1 MELPDLVRQV
11 ECTHYA
17 GDSHHLFWGNRRRLV
32 PREEATRFLVSSL
45 NSILAYA
52 HDTKI
57 LFSDVYFETASI
69 SALQHNLDRM
79 MEEEGSLLI
88 RIHFVKCI
96 GAVEMAIC
104 VAINSK
110 CQKLSLTQQCLSFT
124 PALADALNRSASL
137 GTLDFS
143 NPPGELVPE
152 VLTLL
157 DMERLALCLCTT
169 SSIQVLCLINS
180 FKGDESMVAFVEHL
194 PGMSNLRSLTLER
207 NEFGD
212 AGERALI
219 DALEGEKQ
227 DHSLEELR
235 LVGKPT
241 SLQNYVDFLLWLN
254 RNGGRKAISSS
265 TPMKLIEL
273 LAHLDTDDDR
283 DPSAVYFT
291 LCSDPGRF
299 ENL

>member
-1 MELPDLVRQV
+1 M
-11 ECTHYA
+11 
-17 GDSHHLFWGNRRRLV
+17 
-32 PREEATRFLVSSL
+32 VSR
-45 NSILAYA
+45 
-52 HDTKI
+52 DT
-57 LFSDVYFETASI
+57 
-69 SALQHNLDRM
+69 
-79 MEEEGSLLI
+79 
-88 RIHFVKCI
+88 
-96 GAVEMAIC
+96 
-104 VAINSK
+104 
-110 CQKLSLTQQCLSFT
+110 
-124 PALADALNRSASL
+124 
-137 GTLDFS
+137 
-143 NPPGELVPE
+143 GELVPE
-152 VLTLL
+152 VLTLI

-169 SSIQVLCLINS
+169 SSIQVLRLINS
-180 FKGDESMVAFVEHL
+180 FKGDESMVAFVKHL

-241 SLQNYVDFLLWLN
+241 SLQNYVDFLLWLK